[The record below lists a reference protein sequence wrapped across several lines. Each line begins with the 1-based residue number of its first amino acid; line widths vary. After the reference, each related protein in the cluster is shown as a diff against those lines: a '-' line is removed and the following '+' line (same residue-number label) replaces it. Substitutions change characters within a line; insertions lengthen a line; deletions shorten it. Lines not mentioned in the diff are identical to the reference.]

1 MVLSSPSTD
10 GGEGVVTKKKLAL
23 EKSDGRRLV
32 EYLVVVSSL
41 SREVP
46 PSSSSS
52 SDDDDNDNDGK
63 KKESDNNNNNNNN
76 NGDDQWKLSTSFDDG
91 DIEIVHPGFNP
102 VITARYPQYDHE
114 DNPFDENVS
123 YFCHTSGSIE
133 LKKEPFMPKV
143 CTVRTERNAM
153 HCCFLCLLCFIY

>member
-1 MVLSSPSTD
+1 MVLASPSTD

-46 PSSSSS
+46 SS
-52 SDDDDNDNDGK
+52 DDDNDNDGK
-63 KKESDNNNNNNNN
+63 KKESDNNNN
-76 NGDDQWKLSTSFDDG
+76 GDQWKLSTSFDDE
-91 DIEIVHPGFNP
+91 DIEIVHAGFNP

-143 CTVRTERNAM
+143 CTSTNYKQV
-153 HCCFLCLLCFIY
+153 HCFVLT